1 MKSILI
7 GSASALAFA
16 AMGQAY
22 AQTPTQPAT
31 TQPANSQ
38 ASENEGRGDVVVV
51 TATRREEDVQDVPL
65 SITAFSQEQMTEA
78 GIVGYEG
85 LAQATPGVIL
95 NKQSANF
102 NNFTARGIA
111 TNGYGANLQS
121 SVTIYVDELPISTI
135 GNSTVLDPNLFDV
148 ERVEFLRG
156 PQGTLFGSGSLAG
169 ALRILNKNP
178 DLDEFQYNVLADI
191 GQVGD
196 DSLRQR
202 YNAMVN
208 VPLIEDEAAL
218 RIVGFYR
225 DEEGWIDNVG
235 TGIDNS
241 NTLKDWG
248 GRAILLVKPTDR
260 LTLRALASYEDNA
273 PEDASLQN
281 PALGKYKRNSVRPDR
296 FTGKMANFNFTL
308 DYNFDWATL
317 TSSSTYSL
325 YDQEFFVD
333 LAGAFGGLAEFGLDA
348 SGEQRTFVQEAR
360 LASSGGGAWDWVV
373 GGFYL
378 DRRLDVD
385 YVYRSTP
392 EFLDLLRITGTD
404 GDTVAETYVH
414 IDSSEVAA
422 FGELTY
428 HFSDQLWA
436 TAGMRYGSTAAQG
449 FTDGGYQS
457 NYLLFPFNQP
467 LLRFPLT
474 PGAGRKV
481 DEAKPSYKASISY
494 APSNDL
500 TTYATVST
508 GFRTPVV
515 NANGG
520 RVSIINPADIVIP
533 LSAESDNLI
542 NYEVGAKGNFFDH
555 RLTAHVAAYYIVWD
569 NIQVQANRQSDSIQF
584 ATNIGEA
591 ISQGIE
597 FELAAFPTDNFSFGL
612 NGAFN
617 DAKVTEL
624 TAQEAAISG
633 AVMDARLASPEF
645 QGSVWAKLDFDLMQ
659 NVPASF
665 IVNYAH
671 VGDYPNMLPNVPGLP
686 GVPSPL
692 YGFTDSYGRLNAS
705 LGAKFD
711 NGLSAQLYV
720 ENALDDDSITYI
732 HPEAF
737 VASRFGTMAPRTI
750 GVRLAYQN

>member
-1 MKSILI
+1 MKTILF
-7 GSASALAFA
+7 GSASILAFA
-16 AMGQAY
+16 VLAPAH
-22 AQTPTQPAT
+22 AQET
-31 TQPANSQ
+31 TQPPAQ
-38 ASENEGRGDVVVV
+38 PSEEQTSEGRGNDVVVV
-51 TATRREEDVQDVPL
+51 TATRREESLQDVPL
-65 SITAFSQEQMTEA
+65 SITAFSQEELTEE

-102 NNFTARGIA
+102 NNFTSRGIA

-121 SVTIYVDELPISTI
+121 SVTIYIDELPISTI

-178 DLDEFQYNVLADI
+178 DLDEFQVSLLADI

-208 VPLIEDEAAL
+208 IPIIEDEAAI
-218 RIVGFYR
+218 RIVGFSR
-225 DEEGWIDNVG
+225 NEEGWIDNVG

-241 NTLKDWG
+241 NTLEDWG
-248 GRAILLVKPTDR
+248 GRITLLVKPTDR
-260 LTLRALASYEDNA
+260 LSLRFLASYEDSA
-273 PEDASLQN
+273 PQDASLQN

-296 FTGKMANFNFTL
+296 FTGKIANFNFTL
-308 DYNFDWATL
+308 DYDLDWATL
-317 TSSSTYSL
+317 ISSSTLSA

-333 LAGAFGGLAEFGLDA
+333 LAGTFGGAAAFGLDA
-348 SGEQRTFVQEAR
+348 AGEQRTFVQEAR
-360 LASSGGGAWDWVV
+360 LVSSGEGPWSWVA
-373 GGFYL
+373 GGFFL

-385 YVYRSTP
+385 YYYRSTP
-392 EFLDLLRITGTD
+392 QFLQLLGITGTD
-404 GDTVAETYVH
+404 GDVIAVTNAHFNSDEL
-414 IDSSEVAA
+414 AA

-428 HFSDQLWA
+428 NFSDQLWV
-436 TAGMRYGSTAAQG
+436 TGGMRYGNTSAQG
-449 FTDGGYQS
+449 YTEGGYQS

-467 LLRFPLT
+467 LQRFPLVA
-474 PGAGRKV
+474 GAGRKIE
-481 DEAKPSYKASISY
+481 EAKPSYKASISY
-494 APSNDL
+494 APTTDL

-515 NANGG
+515 NAAGG
-520 RVSIINPADIVIP
+520 RVSIVDPTDLVIP
-533 LSAESDNLI
+533 MSAESDNLI

-555 RLTAHVAAYYIVWD
+555 RVTAHVAAYYIVWD

-591 ISQGIE
+591 ISQGLE

-645 QGSVWAKLDFDLMQ
+645 QGSVWAKLDFNITPD
-659 NVPASF
+659 VPASL

-671 VGDYPNMLPNVPGLP
+671 VGDYPNMLPNVPGRP
-686 GVPSPL
+686 TIPSPL

-705 LGAKFD
+705 LGMKFGD
-711 NGLSAQLYV
+711 IGAQFYV

-737 VASRFGTMAPRTI
+737 VASRYGTMPPRTI
-750 GVRLAYQN
+750 GVRLSYQN

>member
-1 MKSILI
+1 MKTILF
-7 GSASALAFA
+7 GSASILAFA
-16 AMGQAY
+16 VLSPAHAQETPQPPEEQA
-22 AQTPTQPAT
+22 AQ
-31 TQPANSQ
+31 
-38 ASENEGRGDVVVV
+38 GRGSDVVVV
-51 TATRREEDVQDVPL
+51 TATRREESVQDVPL
-65 SITAFSQEQMTEA
+65 SITAFSQEELTEE

-85 LAQATPGVIL
+85 LALATPGVVL

-121 SVTIYVDELPISTI
+121 SVTIYIDELPISTI
-135 GNSTVLDPNLFDV
+135 GNATVLDPNLFDV

-178 DLDEFQYNVLADI
+178 DLDDFQYSLLTDI

-208 VPLIEDEAAL
+208 IPVVEGEAAL
-218 RIVGFYR
+218 RLVGFYR
-225 DEEGWIDNVG
+225 NEEGWVDNVG
-235 TGIDNS
+235 AGIDNS
-241 NTLKDWG
+241 NTLRDWG
-248 GRAILLVKPTDR
+248 GRAVFLVEPTDR
-260 LTLRALASYEDNA
+260 LSLRFLASYEDSA
-273 PEDASLQN
+273 PQDASLQN
-281 PALGKYKRNSVRPDR
+281 PALGKYKRDSVRPDR
-296 FTGKMANFNFTL
+296 FTGKIANFNFTGEY
-308 DYNFDWATL
+308 DFDWATL
-317 TSSSTYSL
+317 TSSSTFSTF
-325 YDQEFFVD
+325 DQEFFVD
-333 LAGAFGGLAEFGLDA
+333 LAGTFGGLAEFGLDA
-348 SGEQRTFVQEAR
+348 EGEQRTFVQETR
-360 LASSGGGAWDWVV
+360 LASNGGGAWDWVV

-385 YVYRSTP
+385 YYYRSTP
-392 EFLDLLRITGTD
+392 QFLQLLGITGTD
-404 GDTVAETYVH
+404 GDTVAETFVH
-414 IDSSEVAA
+414 IDSSELAA

-428 HFSDQLWA
+428 RFSDQLWV
-436 TAGMRYGSTAAQG
+436 TGGMRYGNTAAQG
-449 FTDGGYQS
+449 FTEGGYQS

-467 LLRFPLT
+467 LQRFPLAA
-474 PGAGRKV
+474 GAGRKV

-494 APSNDL
+494 APSADL
-500 TTYATVST
+500 TTYATIST

-520 RVSIINPADIVIP
+520 RASIIDPADIIIP
-533 LSAESDNLI
+533 MSAESDNLI
-542 NYEVGAKGNFFDH
+542 NYEVGAKGMFFNN
-555 RLTAHVAAYYIVWD
+555 RLMAHVAAYYIVWD

-591 ISQGIE
+591 VSQGLE

-617 DAKVTEL
+617 KATVTEL
-624 TAQEAAISG
+624 TPSEAAISG
-633 AVMDARLASPEF
+633 AVPDARLASPEF
-645 QGSVWAKLDFDLMQ
+645 QGSVWAKLDFNLMQ
-659 NVPASF
+659 DVPASL

-671 VGDYPNMLPNVPGLP
+671 VGSYPNMLPNVPGLP

-692 YGFTDSYGRLNAS
+692 FGYTDSYGRLNAS
-705 LGAKFD
+705 LGAKFGD
-711 NGLSAQLYV
+711 VGAQLYI
-720 ENALDDDSITYI
+720 ENALDDDSTTYI

-737 VASRFGTMAPRTI
+737 VASRYGTMPPRTI
-750 GVRLAYQN
+750 GIRLSYQN

>member
-1 MKSILI
+1 MKTILF
-7 GSASALAFA
+7 GSASILAFA
-16 AMGQAY
+16 VLAPAH
-22 AQTPTQPAT
+22 AQEAQP
-31 TQPANSQ
+31 PVEEQ
-38 ASENEGRGDVVVV
+38 ASEGRGNDVVVV
-51 TATRREEDVQDVPL
+51 TATRREESVQDVPL
-65 SITAFSQEQMTEA
+65 SITAFSQEQLTEE

-121 SVTIYVDELPISTI
+121 SVTIYIDELPISTI
-135 GNSTVLDPNLFDV
+135 GNSTVVDPNLFDV

-178 DLDEFQYNVLADI
+178 DLDEVQYQLLADI

-202 YNAMVN
+202 YNAMLNMPIV
-208 VPLIEDEAAL
+208 DGQSAL
-218 RIVGFYR
+218 RVVGFYR
-225 DEEGWIDNVG
+225 NEEGWIDNVG

-241 NTLKDWG
+241 NTLENWG
-248 GRAILLVKPTDR
+248 GRAILLVEPTDR
-260 LTLRALASYEDNA
+260 LSLRFLASYEDSS
-273 PEDASLQN
+273 PQDASLQN
-281 PALGKYKRNSVRPDR
+281 PTLGKYKRDSVRPDR
-296 FTGKMANFNFTL
+296 FTGKIGNLNFTL
-308 DYNFDWATL
+308 EYDFDWATL
-317 TSSSTYSL
+317 TSSSTYSA

-333 LAGAFGGLAEFGLDA
+333 LAGTFGGAAEFGLDA
-348 SGEQRTFVQEAR
+348 EGLQHTFVQETR
-360 LASSGGGAWDWVV
+360 LASAGEGPWQWVV

-385 YVYRSTP
+385 YYYRSTP
-392 EFLDLLRITGTD
+392 QFLQLLGITGTD
-404 GDTVAETYVH
+404 GDTVAETFVH
-414 IDSSEVAA
+414 VDSSELAA

-428 HFSDQLWA
+428 HISDQLWV
-436 TAGMRYGSTAAQG
+436 TGGLRYGSTEAQG
-449 FTDGGYQS
+449 FTEGGYQS

-467 LLRFPLT
+467 LQRFPLAAG
-474 PGAGRKV
+474 PGRKV
-481 DEAKPSYKASISY
+481 DEAKPSYKASVSY
-494 APSNDL
+494 APSSDL
-500 TTYATVST
+500 TTYATIST

-520 RVSIINPADIVIP
+520 RASIINPADLIIP

-542 NYEVGAKGNFFDH
+542 NYEIGAKGNFFDH

-612 NGAFN
+612 TGALN

-659 NVPASF
+659 GVPASLM
-665 IVNYAH
+665 VNYAH

-711 NGLSAQLYV
+711 NGVSAQLYV

-737 VASRFGTMAPRTI
+737 VASRYGTLAPRTVGI
-750 GVRLAYQN
+750 RLSYQN

>member
-1 MKSILI
+1 MKTILF
-7 GSASALAFA
+7 GSASILAFA
-16 AMGQAY
+16 ALAPAY
-22 AQTPTQPAT
+22 AQETPQP
-31 TQPANSQ
+31 PEEQ
-38 ASENEGRGDVVVV
+38 ASESRGNDVVVV
-51 TATRREEDVQDVPL
+51 TATRREESVQDVPL
-65 SITAFSQEQMTEA
+65 SITAFSQEQLTEE

-85 LAQATPGVIL
+85 LAQATPGVVL

-121 SVTIYVDELPISTI
+121 SVTIYIDELPISTI

-178 DLDEFQYNVLADI
+178 DLDEFQYSLLADI

-208 VPLIEDEAAL
+208 IPIIEDQAAL
-218 RIVGFYR
+218 RIVGFSR
-225 DEEGWIDNVG
+225 NEEGWIDNVG

-241 NTLKDWG
+241 NTLEDWG
-248 GRAILLVKPTDR
+248 GRITLLVEPTDR
-260 LTLRALASYEDNA
+260 LSLRFLASYEDSA
-273 PEDASLQN
+273 PQDASLQN
-281 PALGKYKRNSVRPDR
+281 PALGKYKRNSIRPDR
-296 FTGKMANFNFTL
+296 FTGKIANFNFTL
-308 DYNFDWATL
+308 DYDFDWATL
-317 TSSSTYSL
+317 VSSSTLSM

-333 LAGAFGGLAEFGLDA
+333 LAGTFGGAAAFGLDA
-348 SGEQRTFVQEAR
+348 AGEQRTFVQEAR
-360 LASSGGGAWDWVV
+360 LISSGEGPWEWVV
-373 GGFYL
+373 GGFFL

-385 YVYRSTP
+385 YTYRSTP
-392 EFLDLLRITGTD
+392 QFLQLLRITGAD
-404 GDTVAETYVH
+404 GDTIAVTNAHFNSDEL
-414 IDSSEVAA
+414 AA

-428 HFSDQLWA
+428 NFSDQLWV
-436 TAGMRYGSTAAQG
+436 TGGMRYGNTSAQG
-449 FTDGGYQS
+449 YTEGGYQS

-467 LLRFPLT
+467 LQRFPLT
-474 PGAGRKV
+474 AGPGRKIE
-481 DEAKPSYKASISY
+481 EAKPSYKASISF
-494 APSNDL
+494 APTTDL

-515 NANGG
+515 NAAGG
-520 RVSIINPADIVIP
+520 RVSIVDPTDLVIP

-555 RLTAHVAAYYIVWD
+555 RLTAHLAAYYIVWD

-624 TAQEAAISG
+624 TVQEAAISG

-645 QGSVWAKLDFDLMQ
+645 QGSVWAKLDFNLMQ
-659 NVPASF
+659 DVPASL

-671 VGDYPNMLPNVPGLP
+671 VGDYPNMLPNVPGRP
-686 GVPSPL
+686 TIPSPL

-705 LGAKFD
+705 LGMKFGD
-711 NGLSAQLYV
+711 VGAQVYV

-750 GVRLAYQN
+750 GIRLSYQN